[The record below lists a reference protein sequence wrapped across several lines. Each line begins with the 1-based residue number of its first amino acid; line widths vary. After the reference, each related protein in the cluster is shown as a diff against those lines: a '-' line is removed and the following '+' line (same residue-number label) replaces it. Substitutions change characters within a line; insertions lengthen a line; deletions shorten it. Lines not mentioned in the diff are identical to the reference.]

1 MDKVKVIVSFKIK
14 NEDMDFAIEYLKEFV
29 RQTQKSSGCISAD
42 FLKDNA
48 NENQFYFIEEWKDK
62 NALTTHVQSDYF
74 KEYAPFFA
82 FHFEELTVRQ
92 MTSLIEKTPD

>member
-1 MDKVKVIVSFKIK
+1 MDAVKVLVSFKIK
-14 NEDMDFAIEYLKEFV
+14 NEDLDFAVEYLKEFAKL
-29 RQTQKSSGCISAD
+29 TMNNPGCISAE

-48 NENQFYFIEEWKDK
+48 NDNQFYFIELWKNK

-82 FHFEELTVRQ
+82 FHFDELTVRQ
-92 MTSLIEKTPD
+92 MTSLTEKTPD

>member
-14 NEDMDFAIEYLKEFV
+14 NEDMDFAIEYLKEFI
-29 RQTQKSSGCISAD
+29 RQTKQDPDCISSD

-48 NENQFYFIEEWKDK
+48 NENQFYFVEEWKDK
-62 NALTTHVQSDYF
+62 NALNAHVQSDYF

-92 MTSLIEKTPD
+92 MTNLTEKTPD